1 MHPGYSVKELAQ
13 ATSKAWKE
21 ISESEKAKY
30 EETAKT
36 KRESYNKLFN
46 AYKQTTNYAI
56 HQKALKEH
64 KVTSVKKT
72 KFRKDE
78 NAPKKPLSAYFLWMA
93 DNREGLV
100 NQGLAHKEI
109 LKKLGEMWKTVTDE
123 QKKPYQD
130 KAATAKKT
138 YEVELAKYK
147 NTDDYKTYQ

>member
-1 MHPGYSVKELAQ
+1 MHPGYSVGELAR

-36 KRESYNKLFN
+36 KRESYSKLFN

-93 DNREGLV
+93 DNRGSLTTP
-100 NQGLAHKEI
+100 GIAHKVV
-109 LKKLGEMWKTVTDE
+109 LKKLGEMWAKVT
-123 QKKPYQD
+123 
-130 KAATAKKT
+130 
-138 YEVELAKYK
+138 
-147 NTDDYKTYQ
+147 